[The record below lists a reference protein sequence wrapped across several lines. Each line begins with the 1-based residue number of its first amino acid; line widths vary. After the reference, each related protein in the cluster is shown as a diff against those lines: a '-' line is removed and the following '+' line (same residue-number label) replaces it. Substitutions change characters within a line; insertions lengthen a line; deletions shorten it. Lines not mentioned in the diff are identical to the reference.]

1 MPRSGPDEAASRPLA
16 RDADRAWLRLWAQ
29 TLLLA
34 FLAGRPLPQVPAPLL
49 SGWRALS
56 PRHRDYILATVLNR
70 GVTARAAALRSCYDP
85 AALLS
90 VVVAVA
96 GRMLEQTAVP
106 FRAGPVWVIPQLRWL
121 HEIERLSPLGHA
133 VIRLEDV
140 APPLDF
146 GLAGLPDWP
155 GIRIGD
161 RLSALGRH
169 PLSMASPG
177 NRRLACIALLGED
190 GRAGL
195 DADLAAAAP
204 GIDPAGRLPY
214 AAALL
219 GAGRHGPGPGWLEVV
234 LSWPD
239 RIIRPARD
247 AVFNRPGPPATAP
260 SRP

>member
-1 MPRSGPDEAASRPLA
+1 MPRSGPDEAGAGPLA
-16 RDADRAWLRLWAQ
+16 RDDDRAWLRLWVQ

-34 FLAGRPLPQVPAPLL
+34 FLAGRPLPQVPVHLL
-49 SGWRALS
+49 PGWRALS
-56 PRHRDYILATVLNR
+56 PRHREYVLATILDR
-70 GVTARAAALRSCYDP
+70 AVTARAAALRPYYDP
-85 AALLS
+85 AGLMS
-90 VVVAVA
+90 VVVRVA
-96 GRMLEQTAVP
+96 GRMLEETSVP

-133 VIRLEDV
+133 VIRLEDI

-161 RLSALGRH
+161 RLRALGRH
-169 PLSMASPG
+169 RLSMASPG

-190 GRAGL
+190 GHAGL
-195 DADLAAAAP
+195 DADLAAAVLGA
-204 GIDPAGRLPY
+204 PAGRLPY
-214 AAALL
+214 AARLM
-219 GAGRHGPGPGWLEVV
+219 GVGRHGPEPGWLEVV

-247 AVFNRPGPPATAP
+247 AVFDRP
-260 SRP
+260 